1 VFIPLFFIAINGCC
15 IERDLKR
22 AHFKL
27 WSDRFTLIGWV
38 LKLIWR
44 ILIVLRF
51 FPYTSHFFPMHFVK
65 TPANSKTRSKQC
77 KNVVS
82 LLIDLPRKSK
92 KKCRS
97 FRYYAKWIYVGLIE
111 KTTWKFNASLMHTCK
126 ILFIHSMAIFNWR
139 RKPLFCGS
147 WWFLHWTWP
156 KRAY

>member
-1 VFIPLFFIAINGCC
+1 MIGSLHFDWMGPKI
-15 IERDLKR
+15 DLTYSKC
-22 AHFKL
+22 
-27 WSDRFTLIGWV
+27 ST
-38 LKLIWR
+38 
-44 ILIVLRF
+44 F
-51 FPYTSHFFPMHFVK
+51 FPYTSHFFPMRFVQ
-65 TPANSKTRSKQC
+65 TPENSKTRSKQC
-77 KNVVS
+77 KHVVS

-92 KKCRS
+92 TKCRS

-147 WWFLHWTWP
+147 WWFLHWAWP